1 MSMFVTMLKVVFTVS
16 TSMPASNSASTSP
29 QLRSLADWS
38 FGEPKLADLP
48 LDRLVIVHSFGRRG
62 SNLFCIFSL
71 ICFQRW
77 KNHSEQRTAGH
88 FLLGHPHTMEGLLST
103 MSDLRFSTIAV
114 AACVGELQQ
123 GGVGGDA
130 QPGAWGGGDP
140 GDHCHH

>member
-1 MSMFVTMLKVVFTVS
+1 MALTKLISRLHTCPRVPALLSAMSTSMSLS

-103 MSDLRFSTIAV
+103 VSDLRFSTIV
-114 AACVGELQQ
+114 KYCSHRLC
-123 GGVGGDA
+123 
-130 QPGAWGGGDP
+130 W
-140 GDHCHH
+140 